1 VDILAGVLMNE
12 FQNKNELLNEIREL
26 ANNKCGNELSYVWLW
41 GSASSI
47 LTSEQL
53 KIIKTVLENK

>member
-1 VDILAGVLMNE
+1 MNDFE
-12 FQNKNELLNEIREL
+12 IKKELLNEIREL

-47 LTSEQL
+47 LTSKQL

>member
-1 VDILAGVLMNE
+1 MNE
-12 FQNKNELLNEIREL
+12 FENKKELLNEIKEL
-26 ANNKCGNELSYVWLW
+26 TNNTCGNELSYVWLW

-53 KIIKTVLENK
+53 KVIKTVLENK